1 MELDLPKVIALLVLI
16 GLIVAIFY
24 NRLYKGFKQ
33 KSITLVKGPTKF
45 TEDFEK
51 EFLGQE
57 LITNRNTFIEPDKGH
72 GITLIWEMNIPNTD
86 GSRHYKS
93 SFNKLKNIITIGE
106 SPQIY
111 YHPKKGFVSFIFKY
125 LDNPF
130 YSHYPEIKLE
140 NIPLQKWNKYILII
154 QNRHIRIYMNGKL
167 VKSTSLPNLVMLNFD
182 SIKVGK
188 INNNFLGVVK
198 NMEIYPYPLSNQEL
212 LTL

>member
-1 MELDLPKVIALLVLI
+1 
-16 GLIVAIFY
+16 
-24 NRLYKGFKQ
+24 
-33 KSITLVKGPTKF
+33 
-45 TEDFEK
+45 
-51 EFLGQE
+51 
-57 LITNRNTFIEPDKGH
+57 
-72 GITLIWEMNIPNTD
+72 MNIPNTD

-111 YHPKKGFVSFIFKY
+111 YHPKKGFISFIFKY

-182 SIKVGK
+182 SIRVGK

-198 NMEIYPYPLSNQEL
+198 NMEIYPYPLTNQEL